1 MEFQEGS
8 ASKLEKDNYKL
19 AGITL
24 LVGCLQ
30 FFMAVTFAETQFPG
44 YSIRETLSTLGGS
57 VPLVEPSAM
66 VFNVSTIIFGLL
78 GLITAY
84 LIFKS
89 GGDRFFPSLLA
100 ISAVGAIGV
109 GFVPQYTG
117 NPHLVFALVVFL
129 FASLATIFSYRLGL
143 NNYMFVISLIVGFT
157 SLILILSV
165 VFLGSGNPL
174 EAYLGKGGLERSLAY
189 PCLFYL
195 AALGGYLTGR
205 GEDLG

>member
-8 ASKLEKDNYKL
+8 ISKPEKDYYKI
-19 AGITL
+19 AGIAL
-24 LVGCLQ
+24 IVGCMQ
-30 FFMAVTFAETQFPG
+30 FFMAVTFAETQFPS
-44 YSIRETLSTLGGS
+44 YTVRETLSTLGGS
-57 VPLVEPSAM
+57 IPLVEPSAI
-66 VFNVSTIIFGLL
+66 VFNASAIIFGLF

-89 GGDRFFPSLLA
+89 GGDRFFPSLLV

-129 FASLATIFSYRLGL
+129 FASLATIFSYRLGI
-143 NNYMFVISLIVGFT
+143 NNYMVIISLVVGFT

-165 VFLGSGNPL
+165 VFLGSGNSL
-174 EAYLGKGGLERSLAY
+174 EAYLGKGGLERFLAY

-195 AALGGYLTGR
+195 TALGGYLTNR
-205 GEDLG
+205 GEELG